1 MKFIVSLKKIV
12 IKYFLMKFLSIQI
25 GLAMLVTL
33 FQLNAAI
40 LTIPNEKSDVQEF
53 SKKTKRGI
61 LGFGA
66 HGYNHGHHQH
76 QHHPEHF
83 DDWQAQ
89 HNHPPPPPAPHQPA
103 LGSHFHTT
111 ITKKVGIPVPYP
123 VPVKVSNIFA
133 LNY

>member
-1 MKFIVSLKKIV
+1 
-12 IKYFLMKFLSIQI
+12 MKFLSIQI
-25 GLAMLVTL
+25 GLAILVTL

-40 LTIPNEKSDVQEF
+40 LTNPNEKSTVQEF

-66 HGYNHGHHQH
+66 HGHHHGHH

-83 DDWQAQ
+83 EDWQAQ
-89 HNHPPPPPAPHQPA
+89 HNHPPPPQPPLQPA

-123 VPVKVSNIFA
+123 VPVKVSHF
-133 LNY
+133 LTY